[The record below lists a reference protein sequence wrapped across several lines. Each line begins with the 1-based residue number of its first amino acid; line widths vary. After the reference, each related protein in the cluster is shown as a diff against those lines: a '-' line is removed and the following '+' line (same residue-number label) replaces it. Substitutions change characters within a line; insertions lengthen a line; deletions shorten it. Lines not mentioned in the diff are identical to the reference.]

1 MLRQPSLL
9 FIVSLLCGAC
19 SQSIDG
25 GIAACNDEAA
35 RAAVHLLPN
44 SDTAKEH
51 IRDQEQGFF
60 FRCMKSKGFAPSK
73 RHSDEKAD
81 MIRKAFPNAD
91 SKLFYEKLNK
101 ITRQTM
107 RDPNSGYWE
116 R

>member
-1 MLRQPSLL
+1 
-9 FIVSLLCGAC
+9 
-19 SQSIDG
+19 
-25 GIAACNDEAA
+25 
-35 RAAVHLLPN
+35 
-44 SDTAKEH
+44 
-51 IRDQEQGFF
+51 
-60 FRCMKSKGFAPSK
+60 MKSKGFAPSK